1 MIDLDQNIGHQNC
14 RRQMLQQNGWVESK
28 IVVTLFGIHHEHVGQ
43 LMLGDKALEV
53 DHVGFAHGRRAAA
66 EHVEADDLAR
76 LSLLPN
82 GGER

>member
-53 DHVGFAHGRRAAA
+53 DHVSFAHAWCAAA
-66 EHVEADDLAR
+66 EHMEADDLPR
-76 LSLLPN
+76 LPLLPN
-82 GGER
+82 GWER